1 MAFTNQAIITDFSG
15 SNGVRANIPYN
26 DPDPSYVWGLELEHQ
41 MSLGFLH
48 GFLKNFVLSYNVS
61 ITRSL
66 THIIYGVTDVAIK
79 KDSTVNRITHVVT
92 YSFSPVYTRNY
103 KVITRES
110 EGQPNLYGNAA
121 LGYDI
126 GGFSGR
132 LSVFYQDKYV
142 RQYTAYDQANIIQDP
157 FFKMDLSLKQQIT
170 NSIAIILNINN
181 LTNRSETRT
190 EENTYTNLGIQSWSN
205 PSAEELYGR
214 TIDLGIRISL

>member
-1 MAFTNQAIITDFSG
+1 
-15 SNGVRANIPYN
+15 
-26 DPDPSYVWGLELEHQ
+26 
-41 MSLGFLH
+41 
-48 GFLKNFVLSYNVS
+48 
-61 ITRSL
+61 
-66 THIIYGVTDVAIK
+66 
-79 KDSTVNRITHVVT
+79 VVT
-92 YSFSPVYTRNY
+92 SSFSPVYTRNY

-110 EGQPNLYGNAA
+110 EDNPIYMEMQP

-132 LSVFYQDKYV
+132 LSVFHQDKYV

-190 EENTYTNLGIQSWSN
+190 EEI
-205 PSAEELYGR
+205 PIR
-214 TIDLGIRISL
+214 T